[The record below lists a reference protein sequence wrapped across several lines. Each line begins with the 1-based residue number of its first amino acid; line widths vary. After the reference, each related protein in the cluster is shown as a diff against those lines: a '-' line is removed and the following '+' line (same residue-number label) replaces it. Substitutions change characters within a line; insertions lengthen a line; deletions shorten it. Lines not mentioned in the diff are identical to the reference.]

1 MQTEN
6 GFKWFYIVL
15 IFSLYGC
22 KSSTPVPPPAND
34 DEKYSQQV
42 IIHLDAGIS
51 HGMVV
56 THPLNRKP
64 LPGQHYRYKL
74 PDGTSIDGFTD
85 EKGLTVDITLIKSGN
100 VTLMLIDD

>member
-1 MQTEN
+1 MHTEN
-6 GFKWFYIVL
+6 GFKWFYIAL

-22 KSSTPVPPPAND
+22 KSSTPVPTPAND

-42 IIHLDAGIS
+42 IVHLDAKVYYS
-51 HGMVV
+51 TVV

-64 LPGQHYRYKL
+64 LPMQHYRYKL

-85 EKGLTVDITLIKSGN
+85 EQGLTVGITPIKSGD
-100 VTLMLIDD
+100 VTFMLIDH